1 MKYTCSHRCENKDS
15 SQATVGFRAGQTEF
29 VWNFYSLVRA
39 YLEAVEAV
47 RKYTVQE
54 KASTLLFAV
63 VIFSTLHTLSL
74 VLAQA
79 AYT

>member
-1 MKYTCSHRCENKDS
+1 
-15 SQATVGFRAGQTEF
+15 
-29 VWNFYSLVRA
+29 
-39 YLEAVEAV
+39 LEAVEAV